1 MAEALKGIYN
11 RRHPERTDYYR
22 IIEGSFEE
30 FQRSY
35 PDQFEDKYGYLRTE
49 VMKALYSF
57 LDCGI
62 PENGMARVRCE
73 ECGHDFFVAY
83 SCRCRVVCPSC
94 STKRSVLFGEK
105 VRGIVK
111 PVSHLHITF
120 TIPKILRAYF
130 RRNRKLLKFL
140 VQSANWTIEE
150 YFTGATEIEGGYT
163 GGLYCIHSQGS
174 LFNYHPHLHALV
186 PESSSG
192 QAPAGIMKDGL
203 FYEQRDI
210 STPVI
215 AEIFRARLLT
225 VLLKQGVITQEL
237 INMLMSW
244 NHHSSFNSLP

>member
-94 STKRSVLFGEK
+94 STKRSILFGEK
-105 VRGIVK
+105 IREIVK
-111 PVSHLHITF
+111 PVAHLHITF
-120 TIPKILRAYF
+120 TIPRILRAYF
-130 RRNRKLLKFL
+130 RRNRRLLKIL
-140 VQSANWTIEE
+140 VQSANYSVER
-150 YFTGATEIEGGYT
+150 YFTESLGIEDGDT
-163 GGLYCIHSQGS
+163 GGIYCIHSQGS
-174 LFNYHPHLHALV
+174 LFNVHPHTHALV
-186 PESSSG
+186 
-192 QAPAGIMKDGL
+192 PAGIMKGEV

-210 STPVI
+210 STSVI
-215 AEIFRARLLT
+215 AEIFRACPCGSKQGARLLT
-225 VLLKQGVITQEL
+225 VTET
-237 INMLMSW
+237 
-244 NHHSSFNSLP
+244 SSAQDYWSKG